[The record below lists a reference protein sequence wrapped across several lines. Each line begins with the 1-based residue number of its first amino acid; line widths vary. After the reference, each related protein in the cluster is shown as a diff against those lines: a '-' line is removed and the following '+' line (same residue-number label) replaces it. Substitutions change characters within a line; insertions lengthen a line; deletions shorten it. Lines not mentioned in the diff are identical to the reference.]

1 MNKEE
6 SKGKNHKFFLFMNY
20 TNYKE
25 VYLNKD
31 GEGDANGERIIR
43 KTTRE

>member
-1 MNKEE
+1 
-6 SKGKNHKFFLFMNY
+6 MNY

-31 GEGDANGERIIR
+31 GEGDSNGENYTENNKGIKWKESYTHNIN
-43 KTTRE
+43 KLTT

>member
-1 MNKEE
+1 
-6 SKGKNHKFFLFMNY
+6 MNY